1 MEIKD
6 MTIEQ
11 IEARKAEIAAEVE
24 AATTIEEV
32 TERTKERDALNA
44 ELEERKKL
52 EQAKAEARAAVAAGA
67 GKTIEKKEET
77 KMEEKR
83 TYSVE
88 SPEYRTGFLKDML
101 GMELTAEERQAV
113 DFVATTTDASYGSGN
128 VLPHTM
134 LEKIWDL
141 IEEQHS
147 ILGDVTMYRTGTVI
161 EVNKRTEITQGDAK
175 SVNENAANDDEINTF
190 VKVTLAGKDFSK
202 HVNISYAMAK
212 MSVGSFEQFLTN
224 EIADRIGSALSAD
237 CVAQILTDYD
247 DDNNAVTT
255 ANVGSVVWTDVTSVF
270 SVLKGAKNKVVYA
283 TEQNIYKY
291 LAGMVDSN
299 GRPIFQPTAQA
310 GVAGYLLGAPVKVED
325 AVTAVNFL
333 VGDASNVVYN
343 MVQDIMVESD
353 RDIKKHVIT
362 YSGYARGEGALIKPK
377 SFATLAVKSQD

>member
-1 MEIKD
+1 MTYEEI
-6 MTIEQ
+6 I
-11 IEARKAEIAAEVE
+11 ARKKEIEAEVE
-24 AATTIEEV
+24 KDGADLNALETEVRSLNEQLDAMKVEAEKRKAILEAVASGDCEVIKTIEE
-32 TERTKERDALNA
+32 ENRM
-44 ELEERKKL
+44 
-52 EQAKAEARAAVAAGA
+52 
-67 GKTIEKKEET
+67 EK
-77 KMEEKR
+77 

-88 SPEYRTGFLKDML
+88 SAEYRSGFLKDML
-101 GMELTAEERQAV
+101 GLELTAEERQAV
-113 DFVATTTDASYGSGN
+113 DFVATTTDNSYGSGN

-212 MSVGSFEQFLTN
+212 MSVGSFEQFLIN

-237 CVAQILTDYD
+237 CVTQILTDYD

-255 ANVGSVVWTDVTSVF
+255 ANVGTVAWNDVTSVF
-270 SVLKGAKNKVVYA
+270 SALKGAKNKVVYA

-325 AVTAVNFL
+325 SVTAVNFL

-362 YSGYARGEGALIKPK
+362 YSGYARGQGALIKPK
-377 SFATLAVKSQD
+377 SFATLTVKSQD